1 MSEIRPPFVSFEMRA
16 VEDRAASIREGHLV
30 LRDVPF
36 ICLIPHGS
44 EGRTKIEQQYGEWL
58 AKIKTV
64 RGDVRASGAGSDT
77 PAMSESRFPSSWIER
92 IEKAF
97 EAWRAGVTLD
107 IEGTPLRNW
116 PVITRSQL
124 ANCESLHL
132 YAIEDLATAADDAI
146 ERLGMG
152 GRALQARA
160 RDWLQASSNDTA
172 PLMAELD
179 QLRVRITDLEAER
192 DELKAQLSARAREA
206 AEAKVEA

>member
-16 VEDRAASIREGHLV
+16 VEDRAASIKEGHLV

-44 EGRTKIEQQYGEWL
+44 EGRTKIEQQYSEWL
-58 AKIKTV
+58 LKIRTV
-64 RGDVRASGAGSDT
+64 KGDVRAAGAGSDT
-77 PAMSESRFPSSWIER
+77 PAMSASRFPSAWVER

-97 EAWRAGVTLD
+97 EAWKAGVTLD

-124 ANCESLHL
+124 ANCEGLHL
-132 YAIEDLATAADDAI
+132 YASEDLATASDDTI

-160 RDWLQASSNDTA
+160 RDWLKATGLDSA
-172 PLMAELD
+172 PLTAELS
-179 QLRVRITDLEAER
+179 QLRVRIADLEAER
-192 DELKAQLSARAREA
+192 NELKAQLREY
-206 AEAKVEA
+206 AEAEKGKVEA